1 MHIPTYTAIQA
12 IQAILA
18 PALGISAVG
27 LLLLGLLNRYSNLIT
42 RIRLLTEERRKLT
55 KMLIEKAGDLPYTDN
70 VRYMSVRK
78 QAEDLVQRCALAR
91 NSILSLQAS
100 VGMFVLASLA
110 IGLNLFVEADTLES
124 AALVIFMAGMV
135 GVLVGIVFAAIEVYR
150 SFKIVL
156 IEVKAEE

>member
-1 MHIPTYTAIQA
+1 
-12 IQAILA
+12 
-18 PALGISAVG
+18 
-27 LLLLGLLNRYSNLIT
+27 
-42 RIRLLTEERRKLT
+42 
-55 KMLIEKAGDLPYTDN
+55 MLIEKAGDLPYTDN

-110 IGLNLFVEADTLES
+110 IGLNLFVDADTLES